1 MSSAR
6 KNARKTVTA
15 ALAALT
21 LGVTIAATAS
31 PAQARYGRNG
41 AFFGGLAV
49 GALALGALGASSY
62 YAPAYAG
69 SCYIERREVT
79 NRWGDVVGYRRVRI
93 CD

>member
-1 MSSAR
+1 MT
-6 KNARKTVTA
+6 NARKIFTASVT
-15 ALAALT
+15 ALT
-21 LGVTIAATAS
+21 LGASIALTAT
-31 PAQARYGRNG
+31 PAEARYGRNG

-69 SCYIERREVT
+69 SCYVERRAVT
-79 NRWGDVVGYRRVRI
+79 NRWGDVVGFRRVRI